1 MKNKRFNGIVDR
13 FEGNTAVI
21 LAGDDE
27 GTIEISRDLLPAGCK
42 EGDLVSFKIEVKDRK
57 TLAEK
62 EKVEKMIKKL
72 SS

>member
-1 MKNKRFNGIVDR
+1 MKNKRFNGTVDR

-27 GTIEISRDLLPAGCK
+27 GTVEISKDLLPAGCK

-57 TLAEK
+57 TFAEK
-62 EKVEKMIKKL
+62 EKVERLIKKL

>member
-27 GTIEISRDLLPAGCK
+27 GTVEISKDLLPAGCK
-42 EGDLVSFKIEVKDRK
+42 EGDLISFKIEVKDRK
-57 TLAEK
+57 TSAEK

-72 SS
+72 SL

>member
-1 MKNKRFNGIVDR
+1 MNNKRFNGTVDR

-27 GTIEISRDLLPAGCK
+27 GTVEISRDLLPAGCK
-42 EGDLVSFKIEVKDRK
+42 EGDIVSFKIEVKDSK

-62 EKVEKMIKKL
+62 EKVEKLIKKL